1 MYGNLIAEMA
11 RNRVLIEDIS
21 KLLGIHRNSVS
32 YKLNKGSFYIDE
44 GEAIQETFFPDQELK
59 YLFRKDESD
68 TVTDK
73 EVV

>member
-11 RNRVLIEDIS
+11 RKKISIEEVS
-21 KLLGIHRNSVS
+21 NLLGIHRNSVS

-44 GEAIQETFFPDQELK
+44 GESIQETFFPDLDMK
-59 YLFRKDESD
+59 YLFEKDEA
-68 TVTDK
+68 K